1 MDQHLI
7 DAATSNLNLPHDI
20 VSLPS
25 GGIFYKN
32 KKKSIKVGYLTAQ
45 DENILMGALQGKR
58 EEIVLTLLRNKI
70 YEHDLRPEDLLDCDI
85 EAVLIFLRNTSF
97 GPEYKVS
104 VLDPKT
110 DKRFETSILL
120 DELNIIPPKN
130 QPDENG
136 FFITTLPKSGN
147 TIKLKPLSFGDTLEL
162 EKRVNSYPAGRTIP
176 TVTWRLEKLIQ
187 EVDGITDRSN
197 ISTFVSSIPIMD
209 SKYIR
214 NYIRENLPSLDLTKK
229 IVAPSGEEVSVDIN
243 FGVEFFRPFFWT

>member
-1 MDQHLI
+1 MNQNLY
-7 DAATSNLNLPHDI
+7 DAATNNFNLPHDI
-20 VSLPS
+20 VTLPS
-25 GGIFYKN
+25 GGVFYKN

-58 EEIVLTLLRNKI
+58 EEIVLSLLRNKI
-70 YEHDLRPEDLLDCDI
+70 YEHDLKPEDLLDCDI

-136 FFITTLPKSGN
+136 LFITTLPKSGN
-147 TIKLKPLSFGDTLEL
+147 VVKLKPLSFSDTLEL
-162 EKRVNSYPAGRTIP
+162 ERRADNYPTGRTIP
-176 TVTWRLEKLIQ
+176 IVTWRLEKLIQ
-187 EVDGITDRSN
+187 EVDGNNDRSN
-197 ISTFVSSIPIMD
+197 ISMFVTSIPIMD
-209 SKYIR
+209 SKFIKTF
-214 NYIRENLPSLDLTKK
+214 IKENLPSLDLTKK

-243 FGVEFFRPFFWT
+243 FGVEFFRPFF